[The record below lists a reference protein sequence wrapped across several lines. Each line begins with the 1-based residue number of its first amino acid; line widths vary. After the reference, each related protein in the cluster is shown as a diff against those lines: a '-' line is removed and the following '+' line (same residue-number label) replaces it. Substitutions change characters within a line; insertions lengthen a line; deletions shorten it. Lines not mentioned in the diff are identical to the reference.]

1 MLGVVLLLLIAIIPG
16 LGLARILDGSADR
29 TRRFL
34 LAPALGL
41 LLILGISGLY
51 VLITQRW
58 TWLEISLCIILIN
71 LLGLYVIR
79 HRVEEIAEMSPWLK
93 LEAAMG
99 GEVIVDEVLDDEAT
113 TQRWIQD
120 SRSTWFNP
128 LLIGAAIIALLPL
141 ILFERPMGVDWI
153 GFSVLTDSLVS
164 RGSLELPSPSQG
176 YWTYP
181 PALPSLSAWL
191 ATTLAI
197 DAASSVM
204 QVGQTAFLF
213 LLLGLAGAGDR
224 HGCGPQLLLA
234 MGLGAGIFAKVHDS
248 GWPTIASLLG
258 LVVGLLILLRPSA
271 TRGRHHTFGFV
282 AATISVALIHP
293 TGAIYLSTLMIAHI
307 AIGRNIEADEG
318 WQRLVIVSAAIIT
331 IAIAFA
337 MGWFAPRLFDV
348 AVLAEYGW
356 QGGRPLLVYSGF
368 LLLFGLIAAWK
379 LRENIEAKIITLWLG
394 LNWLLTFVHLT
405 EGLEQIPIA
414 SLLSLTLYSMGL
426 HAFHIPLAVLVG
438 LWWSQSTSMRLQ
450 NQENKSLLMI
460 GADPHCSRRV
470 SILIAAIALIQV
482 LSAQTIL
489 VMLESHEELYALSD
503 GDIKIQNEL
512 AGLPD
517 GSIIYN
523 ENSHWGHVWNS
534 GDGVEV
540 TAVPT
545 LGLLKMS
552 SEIHSE
558 ITSAILNDDIDTL
571 RVNGITHAI
580 SSPLGTVGWVLA
592 ASPWWEIV
600 LDADGSRLWHLR
612 AALAPA
618 SESEFIAIDNL
629 DCDCEVR
636 VDQWS
641 EHRFQDPFS
650 LGENRLHLLSGQ
662 LEMTITTPTSMI
674 ERQVN
679 VCLVYESVGETN
691 VKISS
696 EVEINSTKKGWNQI
710 CLEESL
716 SHEIKI
722 IISVNVKSGDWV
734 NPLGLSGRS
743 DRILDES
750 AARLHW
756 IELRP
761 TGDEQRVL

>member
-1 MLGVVLLLLIAIIPG
+1 MMLGVVVLLLIAILPG

-41 LLILGISGLY
+41 LLVFGVSGLY

-58 TWLEISLCIILIN
+58 TWLEISLCILLVN

-79 HRVEEIAEMSPWLK
+79 HRVEETAEMSPWLK

-99 GEVIVDEVLDDEAT
+99 GEVIADEVLDDEAT

-120 SRSTWFNP
+120 SRSTWFYP
-128 LLIGAAIIALLPL
+128 LLVGAGIIALLPL
-141 ILFERPMGVDWI
+141 VIFERPMGVDWI

-164 RGSLELPSPSQG
+164 RGTLELPSPSQG

-197 DAASSVM
+197 DAANSVM

-248 GWPTIASLLG
+248 GWPTVASLLG

-293 TGAIYLSTLMIAHI
+293 TGAIYLSTLMVAHI
-307 AIGRNIEADEG
+307 AIGRNIDADEG
-318 WQRLVIVSAAIIT
+318 WQRLIIVSASIIT

-368 LLLFGLIAAWK
+368 LLIFGLIAAWK
-379 LRENIEAKIITLWLG
+379 LRDNIEAKIITLWLG

-414 SLLSLTLYSMGL
+414 SLLSLSLYSMGL

-438 LWWSQSTSMRLQ
+438 LWWSQSTSMRVQ
-450 NQENKSLLMI
+450 GQETKSLLMI
-460 GADPHCSRRV
+460 GADPHCSRKI
-470 SILIAAIALIQV
+470 SILIAAIALIQII
-482 LSAQTIL
+482 SAQTIL
-489 VMLESHEELYALSD
+489 VMLKSHEELYALSD
-503 GDIKIQNEL
+503 GDIEIQKAL
-512 AGLPD
+512 AELPD

-523 ENSHWGHVWNS
+523 ENAHWGHVWHS
-534 GDGVEV
+534 EEVVKV

-545 LGLLKMS
+545 LGLLKIS
-552 SEIHSE
+552 AEIHPQ
-558 ITSAILNDDIDTL
+558 ITSAILNDEIKTL
-571 RVNGITHAI
+571 RENGITHAI
-580 SSPLGTVGWVLA
+580 SSPLGTIGWVLA
-592 ASPWWEIV
+592 ASPWWQII
-600 LDADGSRLWHLR
+600 LDEDGARLWRLR
-612 AALAPA
+612 TALAPA
-618 SESEFIAIDNL
+618 SESEFIAINNS
-629 DCDCEVR
+629 DCDCEMR
-636 VDQWS
+636 IDQWS

-650 LGENRLHLLSGQ
+650 LGDMRLHLRSGQ
-662 LEMTITTPTSMI
+662 LEMIIATPASLI

-679 VCLVYESVGETN
+679 ICLVYESIGENN
-691 VKISS
+691 VKLSS
-696 EVEINSTKKGWNQI
+696 DIESVSNKRGWNQI
-710 CLEESL
+710 CLETSP

-722 IISVNVKSGDWV
+722 EISVDVNSGNWV

-743 DRILDES
+743 DRIFDTS

-761 TGDEQRVL
+761 LEG

>member
-1 MLGVVLLLLIAIIPG
+1 MLGVVVLLLIAILPG

-41 LLILGISGLY
+41 LLVFGVSGLY

-58 TWLEISLCIILIN
+58 TWLEISLCILLVN

-79 HRVEEIAEMSPWLK
+79 HRVEETAEMSPWLK

-99 GEVIVDEVLDDEAT
+99 GEVIADEVLDDEAT

-120 SRSTWFNP
+120 SRSTWFYP
-128 LLIGAAIIALLPL
+128 LLVGAAIIALLPL
-141 ILFERPMGVDWI
+141 ILFERPMGVDWV

-293 TGAIYLSTLMIAHI
+293 TGAIYLSTLMVAHI

-318 WQRLVIVSAAIIT
+318 WQRLIIVSASIIT
-331 IAIAFA
+331 IALAFA

-368 LLLFGLIAAWK
+368 LLIFGLIAAWK
-379 LRENIEAKIITLWLG
+379 LRDNIEAKIITLWLG

-414 SLLSLTLYSMGL
+414 SLLSLSLYSMGL

-438 LWWSQSTSMRLQ
+438 LWWSESTSMRVQ
-450 NQENKSLLMI
+450 GQETKSLLMI
-460 GADPHCSRRV
+460 GADPHCSRKI

-482 LSAQTIL
+482 ISAQTVL

-503 GDIKIQNEL
+503 GDIEIQKAL
-512 AGLPD
+512 AELPD

-523 ENSHWGHVWNS
+523 ENAHWGHVWHS
-534 GDGVEV
+534 EDGVKV

-545 LGLLKMS
+545 LGLLKIS
-552 SEIHSE
+552 AEIHPQ
-558 ITSAILNDDIDTL
+558 ITSAILSDDIETL
-571 RVNGITHAI
+571 REKGITHAI
-580 SSPLGTVGWVLA
+580 SSPLGTIGWILA
-592 ASPWWEIV
+592 ASPWWQIL
-600 LDADGSRLWHLR
+600 LDEDGARLWRLR
-612 AALAPA
+612 ATLAPA
-618 SESEFIAIDNL
+618 SESEFIAIDNS
-629 DCDCEVR
+629 DCDCEKR
-636 VDQWS
+636 TDQWS

-650 LGENRLHLLSGQ
+650 LGDMRLHLHSGQ
-662 LEMTITTPTSMI
+662 LEMIITTPASMI

-679 VCLVYESVGETN
+679 ICLVYESIGENN
-691 VKISS
+691 VKLSS
-696 EVEINSTKKGWNQI
+696 GIESVSNNRGWNQI
-710 CLEESL
+710 CLEKSL

-722 IISVNVKSGDWV
+722 EINVDVNSGDWV

-743 DRILDES
+743 DRIFDTS

-761 TGDEQRVL
+761 IEG

>member
-1 MLGVVLLLLIAIIPG
+1 MLGVVLLLLISILPG
-16 LGLARILDGSADR
+16 LGLTRILDGSADR

-41 LLILGISGLY
+41 LLIFGISGFY

-58 TWLEISLCIILIN
+58 TWLEISLCILLVN

-79 HRVEEIAEMSPWLK
+79 QRVEKVEEMSPWLK

-99 GEVIVDEVLDDEAT
+99 GEVIADEVLDDEAT

-120 SRSTWFNP
+120 SRSNWFNP
-128 LLIGAAIIALLPL
+128 VLLGAGIIALLPL

-191 ATTLAI
+191 AITLSL

-234 MGLGAGIFAKVHDS
+234 MGLGAGVFAKVHDS

-293 TGAIYLSTLMIAHI
+293 TGAIYLSTLMVAHI

-318 WQRLVIVSAAIIT
+318 WQRLIIVSAAIIT
-331 IAIAFA
+331 IAVAFA

-368 LLLFGLIAAWK
+368 LLIFGLIAAWK
-379 LRENIEAKIITLWLG
+379 LRDNIEAKIITLWLG

-405 EGLEQIPIA
+405 EGLEQIPIV
-414 SLLSLTLYSMGL
+414 SLLSLSLYSMGL

-438 LWWSQSTSMRLQ
+438 LWWSQSTSMRLHD
-450 NQENKSLLMI
+450 QEHKSLLMI
-460 GADPHCSRRV
+460 GADPHCSRKV
-470 SILIAAIALIQV
+470 SILIATIALIQV
-482 LSAQTIL
+482 LSAQIVL
-489 VMLESHEELYALSD
+489 IMLESHEELYALSD
-503 GDIKIQNEL
+503 GDIKIQKSL
-512 AGLPD
+512 SGLPD

-534 GDGVEV
+534 GDGVDV

-545 LGLLKMS
+545 LGLMKVS
-552 SEIHSE
+552 SEIHTE
-558 ITSAILNDDIDTL
+558 ITSAIFNDEIQVL
-571 RVNGITHAI
+571 RENGITHAI
-580 SSPLGTVGWVLA
+580 SSPLGTVGWALA
-592 ASPWWEIV
+592 ASPWWEIF
-600 LDADGSRLWHLR
+600 LDADGARLWRLR
-612 AALAPA
+612 ASLAPA
-618 SESEFIAIDNL
+618 SESEFIALDNI
-629 DCDCEVR
+629 DCDCEKR

-641 EHRFQDPFS
+641 GHRFQDPFS
-650 LGENRLHLLSGQ
+650 LGDMRLHLLSGELQ
-662 LEMTITTPTSMI
+662 ISMSTPAYLSSR
-674 ERQVN
+674 EVN
-679 VCLVYESVGETN
+679 ICLVYESVGEST
-691 VKISS
+691 VKLSS
-696 EVEINSTKKGWNQI
+696 DVEKSSSKNGWNQI
-710 CLEESL
+710 CLEKSLTNEINITISADVESGNW
-716 SHEIKI
+716 I
-722 IISVNVKSGDWV
+722 

-743 DRILDES
+743 DRILDGS
-750 AARLHW
+750 AVRLHW

-761 TGDEQRVL
+761 AGDEQRVL

>member
-1 MLGVVLLLLIAIIPG
+1 MLGVVVLLLIAILPG

-41 LLILGISGLY
+41 LLVFGVSGLY

-58 TWLEISLCIILIN
+58 TWLEISLCILLVN

-79 HRVEEIAEMSPWLK
+79 HRVEETAEMSPWLK

-99 GEVIVDEVLDDEAT
+99 GEVIADEVLDDEAT

-120 SRSTWFNP
+120 SRSTWFYP
-128 LLIGAAIIALLPL
+128 LLVGAGIIALLPL
-141 ILFERPMGVDWI
+141 VIFERPMGVDWI

-164 RGSLELPSPSQG
+164 RGTLELPSPSQG

-197 DAASSVM
+197 DAANSVM

-248 GWPTIASLLG
+248 GWPTVASLLG

-293 TGAIYLSTLMIAHI
+293 TGAIYLSTLMVAHI
-307 AIGRNIEADEG
+307 AIGRNIDADEG
-318 WQRLVIVSAAIIT
+318 WQRLIIVSASIIT

-368 LLLFGLIAAWK
+368 LLIFGLIAAWK
-379 LRENIEAKIITLWLG
+379 LRDNIEAKIITLWLG

-414 SLLSLTLYSMGL
+414 SLLSLSLYSMGL

-438 LWWSQSTSMRLQ
+438 LWWSQSTSMRVQ
-450 NQENKSLLMI
+450 GQETKSLLMI
-460 GADPHCSRRV
+460 GADPHCSRKI
-470 SILIAAIALIQV
+470 SILIAAIALIQII
-482 LSAQTIL
+482 SAQTIL

-503 GDIKIQNEL
+503 GDIEIQKAL
-512 AGLPD
+512 AELPD

-523 ENSHWGHVWNS
+523 ENAHWGHVWHS
-534 GDGVEV
+534 EEVVKV

-545 LGLLKMS
+545 LGLLKIS
-552 SEIHSE
+552 AEIHPQ
-558 ITSAILNDDIDTL
+558 ITSAILNDEIKTL
-571 RVNGITHAI
+571 RENGITHAI
-580 SSPLGTVGWVLA
+580 SSPLGTIGWVLA
-592 ASPWWEIV
+592 ASPWWQII
-600 LDADGSRLWHLR
+600 LDEDGARLWRLR
-612 AALAPA
+612 TALAPA
-618 SESEFIAIDNL
+618 SESEFIAINNS
-629 DCDCEVR
+629 DCDCEMR
-636 VDQWS
+636 IDQWS

-650 LGENRLHLLSGQ
+650 LGDMRLHLRSGQ
-662 LEMTITTPTSMI
+662 LEMIIATPASLI

-679 VCLVYESVGETN
+679 ICLVYESIGENN
-691 VKISS
+691 VKLSS
-696 EVEINSTKKGWNQI
+696 DIESVSNKRGWNQI
-710 CLEESL
+710 CLETSP

-722 IISVNVKSGDWV
+722 EISVDVNSGNWV

-743 DRILDES
+743 DRIFDTS

-761 TGDEQRVL
+761 LEG

>member
-1 MLGVVLLLLIAIIPG
+1 MLGVVVLLFIAILPG

-41 LLILGISGLY
+41 LLVFGVSGLY

-58 TWLEISLCIILIN
+58 TWLEISLCILLVN

-79 HRVEEIAEMSPWLK
+79 HRVEETAEMSPWLK

-99 GEVIVDEVLDDEAT
+99 GEVIADEVLDDEAT

-128 LLIGAAIIALLPL
+128 LLVGAAIIALLPL

-164 RGSLELPSPSQG
+164 RGSLDLPSPSQG

-293 TGAIYLSTLMIAHI
+293 TGAIYLSTLMVAHI
-307 AIGRNIEADEG
+307 IIGRNIEADDG
-318 WQRLVIVSAAIIT
+318 WQKLIIVSAAIIT

-368 LLLFGLIAAWK
+368 LLVFGLIAAWK

-414 SLLSLTLYSMGL
+414 SLLSLSLYSMGL
-426 HAFHIPLAVLVG
+426 HAFHIPLALLVG
-438 LWWSQSTSMRLQ
+438 LWWSQSTSMRVQ
-450 NQENKSLLMI
+450 GQETKSLLMI
-460 GADPHCSRRV
+460 GADAHCSRKI

-482 LSAQTIL
+482 ISAQSIL
-489 VMLESHEELYALSD
+489 IMLESHEELYALSD
-503 GDIKIQNEL
+503 GDIEIQKALSEL
-512 AGLPD
+512 PA

-523 ENSHWGHVWNS
+523 ENAHWGHVWHSTN
-534 GDGVEV
+534 GVGV

-552 SEIHSE
+552 TEIHSQ
-558 ITSAILNDDIDTL
+558 ITSAILIDEIETL
-571 RVNGITHAI
+571 RENGITHAI
-580 SSPLGTVGWVLA
+580 SSPIGTIGWVLA
-592 ASPWWEIV
+592 ASPWWQII
-600 LDADGSRLWHLR
+600 LDEDGARLWRLR
-612 AALAPA
+612 ATLAPA
-618 SESEFIAIDNL
+618 SESEFIAIDNR
-629 DCDCEVR
+629 DCDCEMR
-636 VDQWS
+636 IDQWS

-650 LGENRLHLLSGQ
+650 LGDMRLHLHSGQ
-662 LEMTITTPTSMI
+662 LEMIITTPTSLI

-679 VCLVYESVGETN
+679 ICLVYESIGENN
-691 VKISS
+691 VKLSS
-696 EVEINSTKKGWNQI
+696 GIESGSNKRGWNQI

-716 SHEIKI
+716 SHQIKI
-722 IISVNVKSGDWV
+722 EISVDVNSGNWV

-743 DRILDES
+743 DRIFDTS

-761 TGDEQRVL
+761 IEG

>member
-1 MLGVVLLLLIAIIPG
+1 MLGVVLLLLISIIPG
-16 LGLARILDGSADR
+16 LGLARVLDGSADR

-41 LLILGISGLY
+41 LLIFGISGIY
-51 VLITQRW
+51 VVITQRW
-58 TWLEISLCIILIN
+58 TWLEISLCILLVN

-79 HRVEEIAEMSPWLK
+79 HRVEETVEMSPWLK

-99 GEVIVDEVLDDEAT
+99 GEIIADEVLDDEAT

-120 SRSTWFNP
+120 SRSNWFNP
-128 LLIGAAIIALLPL
+128 MLLGAALIALLPL

-153 GFSVLTDSLVS
+153 GFSVLTDSLAS
-164 RGSLELPSPSQG
+164 RGTLELPSPSQG

-191 ATTLAI
+191 AITLAI

-204 QVGQTAFLF
+204 LVGQTAFLF

-248 GWPTIASLLG
+248 GWPTVASLLG

-293 TGAIYLSTLMIAHI
+293 TGAIYLSTLMVAHI

-318 WQRLVIVSAAIIT
+318 WQKLIIVSASIIT

-368 LLLFGLIAAWK
+368 LLVFGSIAAWK
-379 LRENIEAKIITLWLG
+379 LRDNIEAKIVTLWLG
-394 LNWLLTFVHLT
+394 LNWILTFVHLT

-426 HAFHIPLAVLVG
+426 HAFHIPLAMLVG
-438 LWWSQSTSMRLQ
+438 LWWSQSTSLRVQ
-450 NQENKSLLMI
+450 GQETKSLLMI
-460 GADPHCSRRV
+460 GADPHCSRKV
-470 SILIAAIALIQV
+470 GFVIAAIALIQII
-482 LSAQTIL
+482 SAQTIL
-489 VMLESHEELYALSD
+489 VILESHEELYALSD
-503 GDIKIQNEL
+503 GDIEIQKAL
-512 AGLPD
+512 AGLPE

-523 ENSHWGHVWNS
+523 ENAHWGHVWHS
-534 GDGVEV
+534 EDGFGV
-540 TAVPT
+540 TSVPT
-545 LGLLKMS
+545 LGLLKMTNGIYS
-552 SEIHSE
+552 QM
-558 ITSAILNDDIDTL
+558 TRAILEDDIETI
-571 RVNGITHAI
+571 RQNGITHAI
-580 SSPLGTVGWVLA
+580 SSPLGAIGWVLA

-600 LDADGSRLWHLR
+600 LDEDGSRLWNLR
-612 AALAPA
+612 TTLLPA
-618 SESEFIAIDNL
+618 SESEFIEISNL
-629 DCDCEVR
+629 DCDCEKR
-636 VDQWS
+636 IDQWS
-641 EHRFQDPFS
+641 EHRFHDPFS
-650 LGENRLHLLSGQ
+650 LGDMRLHLNSGQ
-662 LEMTITTPTSMI
+662 LEMTIATPSSLI
-674 ERQVN
+674 SRQVN
-679 VCLVYESVGETN
+679 ICLVYESIGENN
-691 VKISS
+691 VKLSS
-696 EVEINSTKKGWNQI
+696 EIVVESEKRGWNQI
-710 CLEESL
+710 CLEKSP
-716 SHEIKI
+716 SSEIKI
-722 IISVNVKSGDWV
+722 EISVDSSTGKWV

-743 DRILDES
+743 DRILDTS

-761 TGDEQRVL
+761 VGDD

>member
-1 MLGVVLLLLIAIIPG
+1 MMLGVVVLLLIAILPG

-41 LLILGISGLY
+41 LLVFGVSGLY

-58 TWLEISLCIILIN
+58 TWLEISLCILLVN

-79 HRVEEIAEMSPWLK
+79 HRVEETAEMSPWLK

-99 GEVIVDEVLDDEAT
+99 GEVIADEVLDDEAT

-120 SRSTWFNP
+120 SRSTWFYP
-128 LLIGAAIIALLPL
+128 LLVGAGIIALLPL
-141 ILFERPMGVDWI
+141 VLFERPMGVDWI

-164 RGSLELPSPSQG
+164 RGTLELPSPSQG

-197 DAASSVM
+197 DAANSVM

-248 GWPTIASLLG
+248 GWPTVASLLG

-293 TGAIYLSTLMIAHI
+293 TGAIYLSTLMVAHI
-307 AIGRNIEADEG
+307 AIGRNIDADEG
-318 WQRLVIVSAAIIT
+318 WQRLIIVSASIIT

-368 LLLFGLIAAWK
+368 LLIFGLIAAWK
-379 LRENIEAKIITLWLG
+379 LRDNIEAKIITLWLG

-414 SLLSLTLYSMGL
+414 SLLSLSLYSMGL

-438 LWWSQSTSMRLQ
+438 LWWSQSTSMRVQ
-450 NQENKSLLMI
+450 GQETKSLLMI
-460 GADPHCSRRV
+460 GADPHCSRKI
-470 SILIAAIALIQV
+470 SILIAAIALIQII
-482 LSAQTIL
+482 SAQTIL

-503 GDIKIQNEL
+503 GDIEIQKAL
-512 AGLPD
+512 AELPD

-523 ENSHWGHVWNS
+523 ENAHWGHVWHS
-534 GDGVEV
+534 EEVVKV

-545 LGLLKMS
+545 LGLLKIS
-552 SEIHSE
+552 AEIHPQ
-558 ITSAILNDDIDTL
+558 ITSAILNDEIKTL
-571 RVNGITHAI
+571 RENGITHAI
-580 SSPLGTVGWVLA
+580 SSPLGTIGWVLA
-592 ASPWWEIV
+592 ASPWWQII
-600 LDADGSRLWHLR
+600 LDEDGARLWRLR
-612 AALAPA
+612 TALAPA
-618 SESEFIAIDNL
+618 SESEFIAINNS
-629 DCDCEVR
+629 DCDCEMR
-636 VDQWS
+636 IDQWS

-650 LGENRLHLLSGQ
+650 LGDMRLHLRSGQ
-662 LEMTITTPTSMI
+662 LEMIIATPASLI

-679 VCLVYESVGETN
+679 ICLVYESIGENN
-691 VKISS
+691 VKLSS
-696 EVEINSTKKGWNQI
+696 DIESVSNKRGWNQI
-710 CLEESL
+710 CLETSP

-722 IISVNVKSGDWV
+722 EISVDVNSGNWV

-743 DRILDES
+743 DRIFDTS

-761 TGDEQRVL
+761 LEG

>member
-1 MLGVVLLLLIAIIPG
+1 MMLGVVVLLLIAILPG

-41 LLILGISGLY
+41 LLVFGVSGLY

-58 TWLEISLCIILIN
+58 TWLEISLCILLVN

-79 HRVEEIAEMSPWLK
+79 HRVEETAEMSPWLK

-99 GEVIVDEVLDDEAT
+99 GEVIADEVLDDEAT

-120 SRSTWFNP
+120 SRSTWFYP
-128 LLIGAAIIALLPL
+128 LLVGAGIIALLPL
-141 ILFERPMGVDWI
+141 VIFERPMGVDWI

-164 RGSLELPSPSQG
+164 RGTLELPSPSQG

-197 DAASSVM
+197 DAANSVM

-248 GWPTIASLLG
+248 GWPTVASLLG

-293 TGAIYLSTLMIAHI
+293 TGAIYLSTLMVAHI
-307 AIGRNIEADEG
+307 AIGRNIDADEG
-318 WQRLVIVSAAIIT
+318 WQRLIIVSASIIT

-368 LLLFGLIAAWK
+368 LLIFGLIAAWK
-379 LRENIEAKIITLWLG
+379 LRDNIEAKIITLWLG

-414 SLLSLTLYSMGL
+414 SLLSLSLYSMGL

-438 LWWSQSTSMRLQ
+438 LWWSQSTSMRVQ
-450 NQENKSLLMI
+450 GQETKSLLMI
-460 GADPHCSRRV
+460 GADPHCSRKI
-470 SILIAAIALIQV
+470 SILIAAIALIQII
-482 LSAQTIL
+482 SAQTIL

-503 GDIKIQNEL
+503 GDIEIQKAL
-512 AGLPD
+512 AELPD

-523 ENSHWGHVWNS
+523 ENAHWGHVWHS
-534 GDGVEV
+534 EEVVKV

-545 LGLLKMS
+545 LGLLKIS
-552 SEIHSE
+552 AEIHPQ
-558 ITSAILNDDIDTL
+558 ITSAILNDEIKTL
-571 RVNGITHAI
+571 RENGITHAI
-580 SSPLGTVGWVLA
+580 SSPLGTIGWVLA
-592 ASPWWEIV
+592 ASPWWQII
-600 LDADGSRLWHLR
+600 LDEDGARLWRLR
-612 AALAPA
+612 TALAPA
-618 SESEFIAIDNL
+618 SESEFIAINNS
-629 DCDCEVR
+629 DCDCEMR
-636 VDQWS
+636 IDQWS

-650 LGENRLHLLSGQ
+650 LGDMRLHLRSGQ
-662 LEMTITTPTSMI
+662 LEMIIATPASLI

-679 VCLVYESVGETN
+679 ICLVYESIGENN
-691 VKISS
+691 VKLSS
-696 EVEINSTKKGWNQI
+696 DIESVSNKRGWNQI
-710 CLEESL
+710 CLETSP

-722 IISVNVKSGDWV
+722 EISVDVNSGNWV

-743 DRILDES
+743 DRIFDTS

-761 TGDEQRVL
+761 LEG